1 MLSDLF
7 SSLFEDSSIEGR
19 VRTRRG
25 RVIARVFFGLL
36 GFALCAWGAVHFL
49 TKPGL
54 TSNVAL
60 RGSMV
65 AVFLFFGCFWLL
77 NVAFA
82 RPSRW
87 PLKLFAFSFV
97 ALFASR
103 LLIGP

>member
-1 MLSDLF
+1 MLSDFF
-7 SSLFEDSSIEGR
+7 SSVFEGASIEGR
-19 VRTRRG
+19 ARTRRG

-36 GFALCAWGAVHFL
+36 GFALCAAGAVHFL
-49 TKPGL
+49 LKPDF
-54 TSNVAL
+54 TSNGVL

-77 NVAFA
+77 NVALA

-87 PLKLFAFSFV
+87 PLKLFALSFA

-103 LLIGP
+103 LLLGP